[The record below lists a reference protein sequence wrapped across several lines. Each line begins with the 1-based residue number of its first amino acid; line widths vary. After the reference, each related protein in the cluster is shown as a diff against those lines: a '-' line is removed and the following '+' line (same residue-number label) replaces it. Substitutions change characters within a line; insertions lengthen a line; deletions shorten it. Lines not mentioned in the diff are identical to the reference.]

1 VGGGGKKVGRGA
13 MTGIA
18 VSIHPDLLHC
28 PPLFQL
34 KTFGLFTKSSEV
46 STKSSELLHLPLRRK
61 IKSSEVFEISYL
73 HVFTR
78 LLNSLKKRLNFLR
91 SASCTA
97 LKTRW
102 VICCN
107 RASLPGKLI
116 ALRFINAHSS
126 SCKLEQL
133 NFSFIVILFNK
144 GVNSV

>member
-1 VGGGGKKVGRGA
+1 MTGDI
-13 MTGIA
+13 TGIA
-18 VSIHPDLLHC
+18 VSTSPDLSHY

-34 KTFGLFTKSSEV
+34 KTSGLFTKSSEVFIKSPEV

-61 IKSSEVFEISYL
+61 IKSSELFEISYL

-91 SASCTA
+91 SASCMA
-97 LKTRW
+97 FKTHW
-102 VICCN
+102 VSCCN

-133 NFSFIVILFNK
+133 NFSFIVIMFNK
-144 GVNSV
+144 GVNLV

>member
-1 VGGGGKKVGRGA
+1 MTGDI
-13 MTGIA
+13 TGIA

-34 KTFGLFTKSSEV
+34 KTSGLFTKSSEVFIKSSEV
-46 STKSSELLHLPLRRK
+46 STKSSELLHLPPRRK
-61 IKSSEVFEISYL
+61 IKSSELFEISYL

-78 LLNSLKKRLNFLR
+78 LLKSIKKRLNLWR
-91 SASCTA
+91 SASCMA
-97 LKTRW
+97 FKTRW
-102 VICCN
+102 VSCCN

-133 NFSFIVILFNK
+133 NFSVIVIMFNK